1 MYRLWMKGSGHS
13 FCIEYAFCRIAGGTL
28 YFCDPPVYFVCKIL
42 IVYLFNCFYKL
53 ENILELI

>member
-1 MYRLWMKGSGHS
+1 MKGSGHS